1 MACLSILINRGFII
15 GDPAALPSK
24 RKVCSVFC
32 FCFSLCSCL
41 GLQGVC
47 GKIPTNR
54 CNNCKLKSDH

>member
-32 FCFSLCSCL
+32 FVSHSALVL
-41 GLQGVC
+41 VC
-47 GKIPTNR
+47 RESVVKFPQIVVIIAN
-54 CNNCKLKSDH
+54 